1 MRYDPSEVW
10 EVDYLFITNIMNQPI
25 QCMVDVS
32 NKVEEFIEMAQIIDE
47 YLKIAEEY
55 VHPLIDK
62 NEGKHES

>member
-1 MRYDPSEVW
+1 
-10 EVDYLFITNIMNQPI
+10 
-25 QCMVDVS
+25 MVDVS

-62 NEGKHES
+62 ESNNA

>member
-62 NEGKHES
+62 ESNNA